1 MKTNLTV
8 INNGI
13 IYIIQHNQEKEKEVK
28 RAKKRKRKRIY
39 SGKTIRHDIIG
50 IKLLL
55 LRDGYKVSERD
66 LFQLLV
72 DLNILYRDDSKKYQ
86 ATQKALDTGIITKN
100 KAPNGKAEKYV
111 PRLTDYGKAH
121 IITII
126 KLSKINNTK

>member
-1 MKTNLTV
+1 MCLTV

-28 RAKKRKRKRIY
+28 RVKRSKRIY
-39 SGKTIRHDIIG
+39 SGKTIRYDIIG
-50 IKLLL
+50 IKWLH

-86 ATQKALDTGIITKN
+86 PTQAALNTGIITKK

-111 PRLTDYGKAH
+111 PRLTDCGKAH

-126 KLSKINNTK
+126 KLLIGDNTK

>member
-28 RAKKRKRKRIY
+28 RVKRRKRIY
-39 SGKTIRHDIIG
+39 SGKTIRYDIIG
-50 IKLLL
+50 IKWLL

-86 ATQKALDTGIITKN
+86 PTQKGIKYWYHHKEKSTKW
-100 KAPNGKAEKYV
+100 K
-111 PRLTDYGKAH
+111 
-121 IITII
+121 
-126 KLSKINNTK
+126 S

>member
-13 IYIIQHNQEKEKEVK
+13 IYIIQHNQEKEVK
-28 RAKKRKRKRIY
+28 RVKRRKRIY
-39 SGKTIRHDIIG
+39 SGKTIRYDIYN
-50 IKLLL
+50 IKWLL

-86 ATQKALDTGIITKN
+86 PTQTALDEGIITK
-100 KAPNGKAEKYV
+100 KQAPNGKAEKYV
-111 PRLTDYGKAH
+111 PRLTDYGKAYV
-121 IITII
+121 ISTI
-126 KLSKINNTK
+126 KLLIGDNTK

>member
-1 MKTNLTV
+1 MKTKFIL

-13 IYIIQHNQEKEKEVK
+13 IYIIQHNQEKDKEVK
-28 RAKKRKRKRIY
+28 RVKRSKRIY
-39 SGKTIRHDIIG
+39 SGKTIRYDIYN
-50 IKLLL
+50 IKWLL

-86 ATQKALDTGIITKN
+86 PTQKALNTGIITKK

-111 PRLTDYGKAH
+111 PRLTDCGKAH

-126 KLSKINNTK
+126 KLSKSNNTK

>member
-1 MKTNLTV
+1 MKTKFIL

-13 IYIIQHNQEKEKEVK
+13 IYIIQHNQEKDKEVK
-28 RAKKRKRKRIY
+28 RVKRSKRIY
-39 SGKTIRHDIIG
+39 SGKTIRYDIYN
-50 IKLLL
+50 IKWLL

-86 ATQKALDTGIITKN
+86 PTQTALDGGIITK
-100 KAPNGKAEKYV
+100 KKVPNGKAEKYV

-126 KLSKINNTK
+126 KLSKSNNTK

>member
-39 SGKTIRHDIIG
+39 SGKTIRYDIIG
-50 IKLLL
+50 IKWLL
-55 LRDGYKVSERD
+55 LRDGYKLSERD

-72 DLNILYRDDSKKYQ
+72 DLNIL
-86 ATQKALDTGIITKN
+86 
-100 KAPNGKAEKYV
+100 
-111 PRLTDYGKAH
+111 
-121 IITII
+121 
-126 KLSKINNTK
+126 

>member
-28 RAKKRKRKRIY
+28 RAKKRKRIY
-39 SGKTIRHDIIG
+39 SGKTIRYDIYN
-50 IKLLL
+50 IKWLL

-86 ATQKALDTGIITKN
+86 PTQTALIITK
-100 KAPNGKAEKYV
+100 KQAPNGKAEKYV
-111 PRLTDYGKAH
+111 PRLTDYGKAYV
-121 IITII
+121 ISTI
-126 KLSKINNTK
+126 KLLIGDNTK

>member
-28 RAKKRKRKRIY
+28 RVKRRKRAY
-39 SGKTIRHDIIG
+39 SGKTIRYDIIG
-50 IKLLL
+50 IKWLL
-55 LRDGYKVSERD
+55 LRDGYKLSERD

-86 ATQKALDTGIITKN
+86 PTQTALDGDIITMK
-100 KAPNGKAEKYV
+100 KAPNGKAKKYV
-111 PRLTDYGKAH
+111 PRITDYGKAYV
-121 IITII
+121 ITAI
-126 KLSKINNTK
+126 KLFKSYNTK

>member
-13 IYIIQHNQEKEKEVK
+13 IYIIQHNQEKEKKVK
-28 RAKKRKRKRIY
+28 RVKRRKRIY
-39 SGKTIRHDIIG
+39 SGKTIRYDIYN
-50 IKLLL
+50 IKWLL
-55 LRDGYKVSERD
+55 LRNGYKISERD

-86 ATQKALDTGIITKN
+86 PTQTALDEGIITKK
-100 KAPNGKAEKYV
+100 KAPNGKAKKYV

>member
-1 MKTNLTV
+1 MKINLTV

-28 RAKKRKRKRIY
+28 RVKRRKRAY
-39 SGKTIRHDIIG
+39 SGKTIRYDIID
-50 IKLLL
+50 IKWFL

-66 LFQLLV
+66 LFQILMS
-72 DLNILYRDDSKKYQ
+72 LNILYRDDSNKYQ
-86 ATQKALDTGIITKN
+86 PTQAALNTGIITKK

-126 KLSKINNTK
+126 KLSKSNNTK

>member
-1 MKTNLTV
+1 MKINLTV

-28 RAKKRKRKRIY
+28 RAKKRKRIY
-39 SGKTIRHDIIG
+39 SGKTIRYDIYN
-50 IKLLL
+50 IKWLL

-86 ATQKALDTGIITKN
+86 PTQKALNTGIITKK

-121 IITII
+121 VITII
-126 KLSKINNTK
+126 KLSKSNNTK

>member
-1 MKTNLTV
+1 MCLTV

-13 IYIIQHNQEKEKEVK
+13 INIIQHNQEKEVK
-28 RAKKRKRKRIY
+28 RVKRRKRIY
-39 SGKTIRHDIIG
+39 SGKTIRYDIIG
-50 IKLLL
+50 IKWLL

-72 DLNILYRDDSKKYQ
+72 DLNILYRDDSK
-86 ATQKALDTGIITKN
+86 GIITKK

-121 IITII
+121 VIVTI
-126 KLSKINNTK
+126 KVSKSYQTK

>member
-1 MKTNLTV
+1 MCLTV

-13 IYIIQHNQEKEKEVK
+13 INIIQHNQEKEKEVK
-28 RAKKRKRKRIY
+28 RVKRRKRIY
-39 SGKTIRHDIIG
+39 SGKTIRYDIIG
-50 IKLLL
+50 IKWLL

-86 ATQKALDTGIITKN
+86 PTQTALDGGIITMK

-111 PRLTDYGKAH
+111 PRLTDCGKAH
-121 IITII
+121 VIVTI
-126 KLSKINNTK
+126 KVSKIYQTK

>member
-1 MKTNLTV
+1 MCLTV

-13 IYIIQHNQEKEKEVK
+13 INIIQHNQEKEVK
-28 RAKKRKRKRIY
+28 RVKRRKRIY
-39 SGKTIRHDIIG
+39 SGKTIRYDIIG
-50 IKLLL
+50 IKWLL

-72 DLNILYRDDSKKYQ
+72 DLNILYRDDSNKYQ
-86 ATQKALDTGIITKN
+86 PTQTALDEGIITKK

-121 IITII
+121 VMVTI
-126 KLSKINNTK
+126 KVSKSYQTK

>member
-1 MKTNLTV
+1 MYLTI

-13 IYIIQHNQEKEKEVK
+13 INIIQQEKKKCVK
-28 RAKKRKRKRIY
+28 RARKRKRAY
-39 SGKTIRHDIIG
+39 SEKTIKHDIYD
-50 IKLLL
+50 IKWLL

-72 DLNILYRDDSKKYQ
+72 DLNMLYRDDSKKYQ
-86 ATQKALDTGIITKN
+86 PTQTALDGGIITKK
-100 KAPNGKAEKYV
+100 KAPNGKAKKYV

-126 KLSKINNTK
+126 KLSKSNNTK

>member
-1 MKTNLTV
+1 MCLTV

-13 IYIIQHNQEKEKEVK
+13 IYIIQHNQEKEVK
-28 RAKKRKRKRIY
+28 RVKRSKRSKRIY

-50 IKLLL
+50 IKWLF
-55 LRDGYKVSERD
+55 LRDGYKISERD

-86 ATQKALDTGIITKN
+86 PTQKALNTGIITKK
-100 KAPNGKAEKYV
+100 KAPNGKAKKYV
-111 PRLTDYGKAH
+111 PRITDYGKAH

-126 KLSKINNTK
+126 KLSKSNNTK

>member
-1 MKTNLTV
+1 MKINLKV

-13 IYIIQHNQEKEKEVK
+13 IYIIQHNQEKEVK
-28 RAKKRKRKRIY
+28 RVKRRKRIY
-39 SGKTIRHDIIG
+39 SGKTIRYDIYN
-50 IKLLL
+50 IKWLL

-86 ATQKALDTGIITKN
+86 PTQTALDGGIITKK

-111 PRLTDYGKAH
+111 PRLTDYGKAYV
-121 IITII
+121 ISTI
-126 KLSKINNTK
+126 KLLIGDNTK

>member
-28 RAKKRKRKRIY
+28 RVKRSKRAY

-50 IKLLL
+50 IKWLL

-86 ATQKALDTGIITKN
+86 PTQTALDGGIITKK

-111 PRLTDYGKAH
+111 PHLTDCGKAH

-126 KLSKINNTK
+126 KLSKSNNTK

>member
-1 MKTNLTV
+1 MCLTV

-13 IYIIQHNQEKEKEVK
+13 INIIQHNQEKEVK
-28 RAKKRKRKRIY
+28 RVKRRKRIY
-39 SGKTIRHDIIG
+39 SGKTIRYDIIV
-50 IKLLL
+50 IKWLL

-72 DLNILYRDDSKKYQ
+72 DLNILYRDDSNKYQ
-86 ATQKALDTGIITKN
+86 PTQTALDEGIITKK

-121 IITII
+121 VMVTI
-126 KLSKINNTK
+126 KVSKSYQTK

>member
-1 MKTNLTV
+1 MCLTV

-13 IYIIQHNQEKEKEVK
+13 IYIIQHNQEKEVK
-28 RAKKRKRKRIY
+28 RVKRSKRIY
-39 SGKTIRHDIIG
+39 SGKTIRYDIIG
-50 IKLLL
+50 IKWLL

-86 ATQKALDTGIITKN
+86 PTQTALDGGIITKK
-100 KAPNGKAEKYV
+100 KAPNGKAKKYV

-121 IITII
+121 VIVTI
-126 KLSKINNTK
+126 KVSKSYQTK

>member
-1 MKTNLTV
+1 MKTNLTF

-13 IYIIQHNQEKEKEVK
+13 IYIIQHNQEKEVKWVK
-28 RAKKRKRKRIY
+28 RRKRIY
-39 SGKTIRHDIIG
+39 SGKTIRYDFYDI
-50 IKLLL
+50 KWLL

-86 ATQKALDTGIITKN
+86 PTQTALDGGIITKK

-111 PRLTDYGKAH
+111 PRLTDYGKAYV
-121 IITII
+121 ISTI
-126 KLSKINNTK
+126 KLLIGDNTK